1 VISAIERNLI
11 LYKILH
17 EDKHLLVIDKLSTVP
32 CIRLGD
38 SSGLSDELI
47 LEYPGLVKI
56 PDYGFTHR
64 LDNETLGAVIV
75 AKDLETYEKIRLD
88 FDSSRISKTYHARV
102 SGVVE
107 ADEGCVELPIA
118 HSLKSAKKMLVV
130 RDGYRVYRGQPRQA
144 CTKWKVLSRSSGTT
158 DLALSTNTGVRHQ
171 IRVHLLSIGHPICG
185 DRLYNKDFLSHPSL
199 MLICKRIEF
208 THPRSEEKMAINS
221 ELELNNMFKEFY

>member
-1 VISAIERNLI
+1 
-11 LYKILH
+11 
-17 EDKHLLVIDKLSTVP
+17 
-32 CIRLGD
+32 
-38 SSGLSDELI
+38 
-47 LEYPGLVKI
+47 
-56 PDYGFTHR
+56 
-64 LDNETLGAVIV
+64 
-75 AKDLETYEKIRLD
+75 
-88 FDSSRISKTYHARV
+88 
-102 SGVVE
+102 
-107 ADEGCVELPIA
+107 
-118 HSLKSAKKMLVV
+118 LVV